1 MCYSVGT
8 KERRTLTTPYC
19 IVNFMSKKPNSKKPE
34 YDFDIPEREDI
45 LAFLRKAGRPLK
57 RKQFAEAFV
66 IRDPEIRQALGRRL
80 KAMERD
86 GQLIRNRRGSYGL
99 IEKMDLIKG
108 RVIGHPD
115 GYGFVVPDEGGK
127 DLYLSGKEM
136 RTILNGDRV
145 LVRQVS
151 ADKQGKREGA
161 LVEILERANTQLVG
175 RYYEES
181 GIAYVVPD
189 NKRISQDLLVPPN
202 NKNQAKHGQ
211 YVVAKIVHQPEKH
224 RQPIGEVLSI
234 IGDGLDASMAVDIA
248 IRSYELPFEWTEDVG
263 QEIKGFTEEVDS
275 ENISD
280 RKDCRDIPFVTIDG
294 EDARDFDDA
303 VYCETEG
310 NGWRLLVAIADVSHY
325 VEKQSALDNE
335 ARLRGTSVYFPERV
349 IPMLPEILS
358 NGLCSLKPEVD
369 RYSLICELNIDVKG
383 KVKHSSFFKGIIKS
397 AARLTYSEMAAIV
410 VDKDN
415 DVRNKRE
422 SLVKHLD
429 DLYQLY
435 LLLHAERKKQG
446 LIDFSSME
454 SRFEFN
460 DKGYIEAI
468 HPVMRNEAHRL
479 IEEMMLVA
487 NVAAGAFLEKNEIP
501 TMYRIHETPK
511 LEKLENV
518 RSLLSQLGLSLS
530 GGDEPTSKDYA
541 KLMEVIKKREDA
553 QMLETVLLRSMPL
566 ASYSMSNEGHF
577 GLGFPIYAHFTSPI
591 RRYPDLMVHR
601 GIVHIIKGNAAAKFN
616 YSQQQVLELAEHCS
630 MTERRAEEASRDA
643 VQRLKCAFM
652 EDKVG
657 ETFSGMVSSVT
668 SFGLFVVLD
677 DIYIE
682 GLIHISNLP
691 VDYYHFDEI
700 THTLRGE
707 RGGKV
712 FRLGQKLNVIV
723 TRVDLEERKIDFELK
738 ENE

>member
-1 MCYSVGT
+1 
-8 KERRTLTTPYC
+8 
-19 IVNFMSKKPNSKKPE
+19 MSKKSKPQSSSNK
-34 YDFDIPEREDI
+34 DFKLPEREAI
-45 LAFLRKAGRPLK
+45 LAFLSEAGRPLK

-66 IRDPEIRQALGRRL
+66 IHDPEIRQALGRRL

-136 RTILNGDRV
+136 RTVLNGDRV

-151 ADKQGKREGA
+151 VDKQGKREGA

-175 RYYEES
+175 RYYEED

-189 NKRISQDLLVPPN
+189 NKRLSQDLLVPTKN
-202 NKNQAKHGQ
+202 RNQAKHGQ

-224 RQPIGEVLSI
+224 RQAIGEVLSI

-248 IRSYELPFEWTEDVG
+248 IRSYDLPFEWTEDING
-263 QEIKGFTEEVDS
+263 EISGLTEEVDS

-280 RKDCRDIPFVTIDG
+280 RTDCRDIPFVTIDG

-303 VYCETEG
+303 VFCQKEG
-310 NGWRLLVAIADVSHY
+310 NDKGSGWRLLVAIADVSHY
-325 VEKQSALDNE
+325 VKKQSALDDE
-335 ARLRGTSVYFPERV
+335 ARLRGTSVYFPDRV
-349 IPMLPEILS
+349 IPMLPEIIS

-369 RYSLICELNIDVKG
+369 RYSLVCELNIDAKG
-383 KVKHSSFFKGIIKS
+383 KVKRSSFFKGIIKS
-397 AARLTYSEMAAIV
+397 AARLTYTEMSAIV
-410 VDKDN
+410 VEKDN
-415 DVRNKRE
+415 DARKERE
-422 SLVKHLD
+422 ALVPHLD
-429 DLYQLY
+429 GLYQLY
-435 LLLHAERKKQG
+435 QLLYGERKKQG
-446 LIDFSSME
+446 LINFSSLE

-460 DKGYIEAI
+460 DKGHIEAI
-468 HPVMRNEAHRL
+468 HTVERNEAHRL

-487 NVAAGAFLEKNEIP
+487 NVAAGEFLEKHETP

-518 RSLLSQLGLSLS
+518 RSLLSQLGLSL
-530 GGDEPTSKDYA
+530 GGGEEPTSKDYA
-541 KLMEVIKKREDA
+541 KLMDVIGKRDDA

-566 ASYSMSNEGHF
+566 ASYSMVNEGHF

-601 GIVHIIKGNAAAKFN
+601 GIVHIIGGNTAATFS
-616 YSQQQVLELAEHCS
+616 YSPQQVLELAEHCS

-668 SFGLFVVLD
+668 SFGLFIVLD
-677 DIYIE
+677 DIFIE

-691 VDYYHFDEI
+691 VDYYHFDAI

-712 FRLGQKLNVIV
+712 FKLGQKLNVLV

-738 ENE
+738 GNE

>member
-1 MCYSVGT
+1 MG
-8 KERRTLTTPYC
+8 KK
-19 IVNFMSKKPNSKKPE
+19 SKPQSSSNKVFKL
-34 YDFDIPEREDI
+34 PEREAI
-45 LAFLRKAGRPLK
+45 LTFLREAGRPLK

-66 IRDPEIRQALGRRL
+66 IHDPEIRQALGRRL

-136 RTILNGDRV
+136 RTVLNGDRV

-151 ADKQGKREGA
+151 VGKQGKREGG
-161 LVEILERANTQLVG
+161 LVEVLERANTQLVG
-175 RYYEES
+175 RYYEEE
-181 GIAYVVPD
+181 GIAYIVPD
-189 NKRISQDLLVPPN
+189 NKRISQDLLVPTK

-224 RQPIGEVLSI
+224 RQAIGEVLSI

-248 IRSYELPFEWTEDVG
+248 IRSYDIPFEWPE
-263 QEIKGFTEEVDS
+263 EINKDIEGLTEEVDS

-280 RKDCRDIPFVTIDG
+280 RVDCRDIHFVTIDG

-303 VYCETEG
+303 VYCEKEG

-325 VEKQSALDNE
+325 VKKQTVLDDE
-335 ARLRGTSVYFPERV
+335 ARLRGTSVYFPDRV
-349 IPMLPEILS
+349 VPMLPEILS

-369 RYSLICELNIDVKG
+369 RYSLVCELNIDANG
-383 KVKHSSFFKGIIKS
+383 KVKNSSFFKGIIKS
-397 AARLTYSEMAAIV
+397 SARLTYTEMSTIV
-410 VDKDN
+410 VEKDN
-415 DVRNKRE
+415 DARQQRAA
-422 SLVKHLD
+422 LVNHLD

-435 LLLHAERKKQG
+435 QLLHGERKKQG
-446 LIDFSSME
+446 LIDFSSLE

-460 DKGYIEAI
+460 DKGDIEAI
-468 HPVMRNEAHRL
+468 HTVERNEAHRL

-487 NVAAGAFLEKNEIP
+487 NVAAGEFLEKNEIP

-518 RSLLSQLGLSLS
+518 RSLLSQLGLSLD
-530 GGDEPTSKDYA
+530 GGEEPTSKDYA
-541 KLMEVIKKREDA
+541 KLMDVIRKRDDM

-566 ASYSMSNEGHF
+566 ASYSMVNEGHF

-601 GIVHIIKGNAAAKFN
+601 GIVHIIEGNKAATFN
-616 YSQQQVLELAEHCS
+616 YSQQQVLELAEHSS

-677 DIYIE
+677 DIFIE

-700 THTLRGE
+700 THSLRGE

-712 FRLGQKLNVIV
+712 FKLGQKLDVLV
-723 TRVDLEERKIDFELK
+723 ARVDLEERKIDFELK
-738 ENE
+738 ENG

>member
-1 MCYSVGT
+1 
-8 KERRTLTTPYC
+8 
-19 IVNFMSKKPNSKKPE
+19 MSNKKSKPQSASNKV
-34 YDFDIPEREDI
+34 FKLPEREAI
-45 LAFLRKAGRPLK
+45 LAFLSEAGRPLK

-66 IRDPEIRQALGRRL
+66 IHDPEIRQALGRRL

-136 RTILNGDRV
+136 RTVLNGDRV

-151 ADKQGKREGA
+151 VDKQGKREGA
-161 LVEILERANTQLVG
+161 LVEVLERANEQLVG
-175 RYYEES
+175 RYFEEE

-189 NKRISQDLLVPPN
+189 NKRLSQDLLIPTK

-211 YVVAKIVHQPEKH
+211 YVVAKIVRQPEKH
-224 RQPIGEVLSI
+224 RQAIGEVLSI

-248 IRSYELPFEWTEDVG
+248 IRSYDLPFEWPEDINN
-263 QEIKGFTEEVDS
+263 EIAGLTEEVDS

-280 RKDCRDIPFVTIDG
+280 RTDCRDIPFVTIDG

-303 VYCETEG
+303 VFCQKVDNKEG
-310 NGWRLLVAIADVSHY
+310 SGWCLLVAIADVSHY
-325 VEKQSALDNE
+325 VKKQSALDDE
-335 ARLRGTSVYFPERV
+335 ARLRGTSVYFPDRV

-369 RYSLICELNIDVKG
+369 RYSLICELNIDANG

-397 AARLTYSEMAAIV
+397 TARLTYTEMSAIV

-415 DVRNKRE
+415 DARKKRE
-422 SLVKHLD
+422 QLTNHLD

-435 LLLHAERKKQG
+435 QLLHGERKKQG
-446 LIDFSSME
+446 LIDFSSLE

-460 DKGYIEAI
+460 AKGHIEAI
-468 HPVMRNEAHRL
+468 HAVERNEAHRL

-487 NVAAGAFLEKNEIP
+487 NVAAGEFLEKNEIP

-518 RSLLSQLGLSLS
+518 RSLLSQLGLSL
-530 GGDEPTSKDYA
+530 GGSDEPTSKDYA
-541 KLMEVIKKREDA
+541 KLMDVIRKRDDA

-566 ASYSMSNEGHF
+566 ASYSMVNEGHF

-601 GIVHIIKGNAAAKFN
+601 GIVHIIESNVAATFS
-616 YSQQQVLELAEHCS
+616 YSPQQVLELAEHCS

-643 VQRLKCAFM
+643 AQRLKCAFM

-677 DIYIE
+677 DIFIE

-691 VDYYHFDEI
+691 VDYYHFDAI

-707 RGGKV
+707 RGGKL
-712 FRLGQKLNVIV
+712 FKLGQMLNVLV
-723 TRVDLEERKIDFELK
+723 TRVDLDERKIDFELK

>member
-1 MCYSVGT
+1 MG
-8 KERRTLTTPYC
+8 KK
-19 IVNFMSKKPNSKKPE
+19 SKPQSPSNKVFKL
-34 YDFDIPEREDI
+34 PEREDI
-45 LAFLRKAGRPLK
+45 LEFLREAGRPLK
-57 RKQFAEAFV
+57 RKQFAEAFI

-127 DLYLSGKEM
+127 DLFLSGKEM
-136 RTILNGDRV
+136 RTVLNGDRV

-151 ADKQGKREGA
+151 VSKQGKREGG
-161 LVEILERANTQLVG
+161 LVEVLERANTQLVG
-175 RYYEES
+175 RYYEEQ
-181 GIAYVVPD
+181 GIAYIVPD
-189 NKRISQDLLVPPN
+189 NKRISQDLLVPSK
-202 NKNQAKHGQ
+202 NKNKAKHGQ
-211 YVVAKIVHQPEKH
+211 YVVANIVHQPEKH
-224 RQPIGEVLSI
+224 RQAIGEVVSI

-248 IRSYELPFEWTEDVG
+248 IRSYDIPFEWPE
-263 QEIKGFTEEVDS
+263 EINKDIEGLSEEVDS
-275 ENISD
+275 KNISD
-280 RKDCRDIPFVTIDG
+280 RVDARDIPFVTIDG

-303 VYCETEG
+303 VFCQREG
-310 NGWRLLVAIADVSHY
+310 DKEGSGWRLLVAIADVSHY
-325 VEKQSALDNE
+325 VKKQTALDDE
-335 ARLRGTSVYFPERV
+335 ARLRGTSVYFPDRV
-349 IPMLPEILS
+349 VPMLPEILS

-369 RYSLICELNIDVKG
+369 RYSLICELNIDAKG

-397 AARLTYSEMAAIV
+397 AARLTYTEMSAIV
-410 VDKDN
+410 VKKEN
-415 DVRNKRE
+415 DARQKRKAF
-422 SLVKHLD
+422 VNQLD

-435 LLLHAERKKQG
+435 QLLHGQRKKQG
-446 LIDFSSME
+446 LIDFSSLE

-460 DKGYIEAI
+460 EEGQIEAI
-468 HPVMRNEAHRL
+468 HTLERNEAHRL

-487 NVAAGAFLEKNEIP
+487 NVAAGEFLEKNEIP

-518 RSLLSQLGLSLS
+518 RSLLSQLGLSL
-530 GGDEPTSKDYA
+530 GGGEEPTSKDYA
-541 KLMEVIKKREDA
+541 KLMDVIRKRDDA

-566 ASYSMSNEGHF
+566 ASYSMVNEGHF

-601 GIVHIIKGNAAAKFN
+601 GIGHIIEGKTAATFD

-657 ETFSGMVSSVT
+657 ETYSGMVSSVT

-677 DIYIE
+677 DIFIE

-700 THTLRGE
+700 THSLRGE

-712 FRLGQKLNVIV
+712 FKLGEKLDVLV

>member
-1 MCYSVGT
+1 
-8 KERRTLTTPYC
+8 
-19 IVNFMSKKPNSKKPE
+19 MSNKKSKPQSSSNKV
-34 YDFDIPEREDI
+34 FKLPEREAI
-45 LAFLRKAGRPLK
+45 LAFLREAGRPLK
-57 RKQFAEAFV
+57 RKQLAEAFV

-136 RTILNGDRV
+136 RTVLNGDRV

-151 ADKQGKREGA
+151 VGKQGKREGG
-161 LVEILERANTQLVG
+161 LVEVLERANTQLVG
-175 RYYEES
+175 RYYEEE
-181 GIAYVVPD
+181 GIAYIVPD
-189 NKRISQDLLVPPN
+189 NKRISQDLLVPEK

-224 RQPIGEVLSI
+224 RQAIGEVLSI

-248 IRSYELPFEWTEDVG
+248 IRSYDIPFEWPE
-263 QEIKGFTEEVDS
+263 EINKDIEGLTEEVDS

-280 RKDCRDIPFVTIDG
+280 RVDSRDIPFVTIDG

-303 VYCETEG
+303 VFCEKVG
-310 NGWRLLVAIADVSHY
+310 NSWRLLVAIADVSHY
-325 VEKQSALDNE
+325 VKKQTALDDE
-335 ARLRGTSVYFPERV
+335 ARLRGTSVYFPDRV
-349 IPMLPEILS
+349 VPMLPEILS
-358 NGLCSLKPEVD
+358 NGLCSLKPKVD
-369 RYSLICELNIDVKG
+369 RYSLVCELNIDANG
-383 KVKHSSFFKGIIKS
+383 KVKNSSFFKGIIKS
-397 AARLTYSEMAAIV
+397 AARLTYTEMSAIV
-410 VDKDN
+410 VEKDN
-415 DVRNKRE
+415 DARQKRE
-422 SLVKHLD
+422 ALVNHLD
-429 DLYQLY
+429 GLYQLY
-435 LLLHAERKKQG
+435 QLLHGQRKKQG
-446 LIDFSSME
+446 LIDFSSLE

-460 DKGYIEAI
+460 DEGHIEAI
-468 HPVMRNEAHRL
+468 HTVERNEAHRL

-487 NVAAGAFLEKNEIP
+487 NVAAGEFLEKNEIP

-518 RSLLSQLGLSLS
+518 RSLLSQLGLSLD
-530 GGDEPTSKDYA
+530 GGEEPTSKDYA
-541 KLMEVIKKREDA
+541 KLMDVIRKRDDA

-566 ASYSMSNEGHF
+566 ASYSMVNEGHF

-601 GIVHIIKGNAAAKFN
+601 GIVHIIEGNKAETFN
-616 YSQQQVLELAEHCS
+616 YSQQQVLELAEHSS

-657 ETFSGMVSSVT
+657 EIFSGMVSSVT

-677 DIYIE
+677 DIFIE

-700 THTLRGE
+700 THSLRGE
-707 RGGKV
+707 RGGKL
-712 FRLGQKLNVIV
+712 FKLGQKLDVLV
-723 TRVDLEERKIDFELK
+723 ARVDLEERKIDFELK

>member
-1 MCYSVGT
+1 
-8 KERRTLTTPYC
+8 
-19 IVNFMSKKPNSKKPE
+19 MSKKSKPQSSSNK
-34 YDFDIPEREDI
+34 DFKLPEREAI
-45 LAFLRKAGRPLK
+45 LAFLSEAGRPLK

-66 IRDPEIRQALGRRL
+66 IHDPEIRQALGRRL

-136 RTILNGDRV
+136 RTVLNGDRV

-151 ADKQGKREGA
+151 VDKQGKREGA

-175 RYYEES
+175 RYYEED

-189 NKRISQDLLVPPN
+189 NKRLSQDLLVPTKN
-202 NKNQAKHGQ
+202 RNQAKHGQ

-224 RQPIGEVLSI
+224 RQAIGEVLSI
-234 IGDGLDASMAVDIA
+234 IGDGLDASMAVDLA
-248 IRSYELPFEWTEDVG
+248 IRSYDLPFEWTEDING
-263 QEIKGFTEEVDS
+263 EISGLTEEVDS

-280 RKDCRDIPFVTIDG
+280 RTDCRDIPFVTIDG

-303 VYCETEG
+303 VFCQKEG
-310 NGWRLLVAIADVSHY
+310 NDKGSGWRLLVAIADVSHY
-325 VEKQSALDNE
+325 VKKQSALDDE
-335 ARLRGTSVYFPERV
+335 ARLRGTSVYFPDRV
-349 IPMLPEILS
+349 IPMLPEIIS

-369 RYSLICELNIDVKG
+369 RYSLVCELNIDAKG
-383 KVKHSSFFKGIIKS
+383 KVKRSSFFKGIIKS
-397 AARLTYSEMAAIV
+397 AARLTYTEMSAIV
-410 VDKDN
+410 VEKDN
-415 DVRNKRE
+415 DARKERE
-422 SLVKHLD
+422 ALVPHLD
-429 DLYQLY
+429 GLYQLY
-435 LLLHAERKKQG
+435 QLLHGERKKQG
-446 LIDFSSME
+446 LINFSSLE

-460 DKGYIEAI
+460 DKGHIEAI
-468 HPVMRNEAHRL
+468 HTVERNEAHRL

-487 NVAAGAFLEKNEIP
+487 NVAAGEFLEKHEIP

-518 RSLLSQLGLSLS
+518 RSLLSQLGLSL
-530 GGDEPTSKDYA
+530 GGGEEPTSKDYA
-541 KLMEVIKKREDA
+541 KLMDVIGKRDDA

-566 ASYSMSNEGHF
+566 ASYSMVNEGHF

-601 GIVHIIKGNAAAKFN
+601 GIVHIIGGNTAATFS
-616 YSQQQVLELAEHCS
+616 YSPQQVLELAEHCS

-668 SFGLFVVLD
+668 SFGLFIVLD
-677 DIYIE
+677 DIFIE

-691 VDYYHFDEI
+691 VDYYHFDAI

-712 FRLGQKLNVIV
+712 FKLGQKLNVLV

-738 ENE
+738 GNE

>member
-1 MCYSVGT
+1 
-8 KERRTLTTPYC
+8 
-19 IVNFMSKKPNSKKPE
+19 MSKKSKPQSSSNK
-34 YDFDIPEREDI
+34 DFKLPEREAI
-45 LAFLRKAGRPLK
+45 LAFLSEAGRPLK
-57 RKQFAEAFV
+57 RKQFAEAFA
-66 IRDPEIRQALGRRL
+66 IHDPEIRQALGRRL

-136 RTILNGDRV
+136 RTVLNGDRV

-151 ADKQGKREGA
+151 VDKQGKREGA

-175 RYYEES
+175 RYYEED

-189 NKRISQDLLVPPN
+189 NKRLSQDLLVPTKN
-202 NKNQAKHGQ
+202 RNQAKHGQ

-224 RQPIGEVLSI
+224 RQAIGEVLSI
-234 IGDGLDASMAVDIA
+234 IGDGLDASMAVDLA
-248 IRSYELPFEWTEDVG
+248 IRSYDLPFEWTEDING
-263 QEIKGFTEEVDS
+263 EISGLTEEVDS

-280 RKDCRDIPFVTIDG
+280 RTDCRDIPFVTIDG

-303 VYCETEG
+303 VFCQKEG
-310 NGWRLLVAIADVSHY
+310 NDKGSGWRLLVAIADVSHY
-325 VEKQSALDNE
+325 VKKQSALDDE
-335 ARLRGTSVYFPERV
+335 ARLRGTSVYFPDRV
-349 IPMLPEILS
+349 IPMLPEIIS

-369 RYSLICELNIDVKG
+369 RYSLVCELNIDAKG
-383 KVKHSSFFKGIIKS
+383 KVKRSSFFKGIIKS
-397 AARLTYSEMAAIV
+397 AARLTYTEMSAIV
-410 VDKDN
+410 VEKDN
-415 DVRNKRE
+415 DARKERE
-422 SLVKHLD
+422 ALVPHLD
-429 DLYQLY
+429 GLYQLY
-435 LLLHAERKKQG
+435 QLLHGERKKQG
-446 LIDFSSME
+446 LINFSSLE

-460 DKGYIEAI
+460 DKGHIEAI
-468 HPVMRNEAHRL
+468 HTVERNEAHRL

-487 NVAAGAFLEKNEIP
+487 NVAAGEFLEKHEIP

-518 RSLLSQLGLSLS
+518 RSLLSQLGLSL
-530 GGDEPTSKDYA
+530 GGGEEPTSKDYA
-541 KLMEVIKKREDA
+541 KLMDVIGKRDDA

-566 ASYSMSNEGHF
+566 ASYSMVNEGHF

-601 GIVHIIKGNAAAKFN
+601 GIVHIIGGNTAATFS
-616 YSQQQVLELAEHCS
+616 YSPQQVLELAEHCS

-668 SFGLFVVLD
+668 SFGLFIVLD
-677 DIYIE
+677 DIFIE

-691 VDYYHFDEI
+691 VDYYHFDAI

-712 FRLGQKLNVIV
+712 FKLGQKLNVLV

-738 ENE
+738 GNE

>member
-1 MCYSVGT
+1 
-8 KERRTLTTPYC
+8 
-19 IVNFMSKKPNSKKPE
+19 MSKKSKPQSSSNK
-34 YDFDIPEREDI
+34 DFKLPEREAI
-45 LAFLRKAGRPLK
+45 LAFLSEAGRPLK

-66 IRDPEIRQALGRRL
+66 IHDPEIRQALGRRL

-136 RTILNGDRV
+136 RTVLNGDRV

-151 ADKQGKREGA
+151 VDKQGKREGA

-175 RYYEES
+175 RYYEED

-189 NKRISQDLLVPPN
+189 NKRLSQDLLVPTKN
-202 NKNQAKHGQ
+202 RNQAKHGQ

-224 RQPIGEVLSI
+224 RQAIGEVLSI

-248 IRSYELPFEWTEDVG
+248 IRSYDLPFEWTEDING
-263 QEIKGFTEEVDS
+263 EISGLTEEVDS

-280 RKDCRDIPFVTIDG
+280 RTDCRDIPFVTIDG

-303 VYCETEG
+303 VFCQKEG
-310 NGWRLLVAIADVSHY
+310 NDKGSGWRLLVAIADVSHY
-325 VEKQSALDNE
+325 VKKQSALDDE
-335 ARLRGTSVYFPERV
+335 ARLRGTSVYFPDRV
-349 IPMLPEILS
+349 IPMLPEIIS

-369 RYSLICELNIDVKG
+369 RYSLVCELNIDAKG
-383 KVKHSSFFKGIIKS
+383 KVKRSSFFKGIIKS
-397 AARLTYSEMAAIV
+397 AARLTYTEMSAIV
-410 VDKDN
+410 VEKDN
-415 DVRNKRE
+415 DARKERE
-422 SLVKHLD
+422 ALVPHLD
-429 DLYQLY
+429 GLYQLY
-435 LLLHAERKKQG
+435 QLLYGERKKQG
-446 LIDFSSME
+446 LINFSSLE

-460 DKGYIEAI
+460 DKGHIEAI
-468 HPVMRNEAHRL
+468 HTVERNEAHRL

-487 NVAAGAFLEKNEIP
+487 NVAAGEFLEKHEIP

-518 RSLLSQLGLSLS
+518 RSLLSQLGLSL
-530 GGDEPTSKDYA
+530 GGGEEPTSKDYA
-541 KLMEVIKKREDA
+541 KLMDVIGKRDDA

-566 ASYSMSNEGHF
+566 ASYSMVNEGHF

-601 GIVHIIKGNAAAKFN
+601 GIVHIIGGNTAATFS
-616 YSQQQVLELAEHCS
+616 YSPQQVLELAEHCS

-668 SFGLFVVLD
+668 SFGLFIVLD
-677 DIYIE
+677 DIFIE

-691 VDYYHFDEI
+691 VDYYHFDAI

-712 FRLGQKLNVIV
+712 FKLGQKLNVLV

>member
-1 MCYSVGT
+1 
-8 KERRTLTTPYC
+8 
-19 IVNFMSKKPNSKKPE
+19 MSKKSKPQSSSNK
-34 YDFDIPEREDI
+34 DFKLPEREAI
-45 LAFLRKAGRPLK
+45 LAFLSEAGRPLK

-66 IRDPEIRQALGRRL
+66 IHDPEIRQALGRRL

-136 RTILNGDRV
+136 RTVLNGDRV

-151 ADKQGKREGA
+151 VDKQGKREGA

-175 RYYEES
+175 RYYEED

-189 NKRISQDLLVPPN
+189 NKRLSQDLLVPTKN
-202 NKNQAKHGQ
+202 RNQAKHGQ

-224 RQPIGEVLSI
+224 RQAIGEVLSI

-248 IRSYELPFEWTEDVG
+248 IRSYDLPFEWTEDING
-263 QEIKGFTEEVDS
+263 EISGLTEEVDS

-280 RKDCRDIPFVTIDG
+280 RTDCRDIPFVTIDG

-303 VYCETEG
+303 VFCQKEG
-310 NGWRLLVAIADVSHY
+310 NDKGSGWRLLVAIADVSHY
-325 VEKQSALDNE
+325 VKKQSALDDE
-335 ARLRGTSVYFPERV
+335 ARLRGTSVYFPDRV
-349 IPMLPEILS
+349 IPMLPEIIS

-369 RYSLICELNIDVKG
+369 RYSLVCELNIDAKG
-383 KVKHSSFFKGIIKS
+383 KVKRSSFFKGIIKS
-397 AARLTYSEMAAIV
+397 AARLTYTEMSAIV
-410 VDKDN
+410 VEKDN
-415 DVRNKRE
+415 DARKERE
-422 SLVKHLD
+422 ALVPHLD
-429 DLYQLY
+429 GLYQLY
-435 LLLHAERKKQG
+435 QLLYGERKKQG
-446 LIDFSSME
+446 LINFSSLE

-460 DKGYIEAI
+460 DKGHIEAI
-468 HPVMRNEAHRL
+468 HTVERNEAHRL

-487 NVAAGAFLEKNEIP
+487 NVAAGEFLEKHETP

-518 RSLLSQLGLSLS
+518 RSLLSQLGLSL
-530 GGDEPTSKDYA
+530 GGGEEPTSKDYA
-541 KLMEVIKKREDA
+541 KLMDVIGKRDDA

-566 ASYSMSNEGHF
+566 ASYSMVNEGHF

-601 GIVHIIKGNAAAKFN
+601 GIVHIIGGNTAATFS
-616 YSQQQVLELAEHCS
+616 YSPQQVLELAEHCS

-668 SFGLFVVLD
+668 SFGLFIVLD
-677 DIYIE
+677 DIFIE

-691 VDYYHFDEI
+691 VDYYHFDAI

-712 FRLGQKLNVIV
+712 FKLGQKLNVLV

>member
-1 MCYSVGT
+1 MG
-8 KERRTLTTPYC
+8 KK
-19 IVNFMSKKPNSKKPE
+19 SKPQSSSNKVFKL
-34 YDFDIPEREDI
+34 PEREAI
-45 LAFLRKAGRPLK
+45 LAFLREAGRPLK

-127 DLYLSGKEM
+127 DLFLSGKEM
-136 RTILNGDRV
+136 RTVLNGDRV

-151 ADKQGKREGA
+151 VSKQGKREGG
-161 LVEILERANTQLVG
+161 LVEVLERANTQLVG
-175 RYYEES
+175 RYYEEQ
-181 GIAYVVPD
+181 GIAYIVPD
-189 NKRISQDLLVPPN
+189 NKRISQDLLVPAK
-202 NKNQAKHGQ
+202 NKNKAKNGQ

-224 RQPIGEVLSI
+224 RQAIAEVLSI

-248 IRSYELPFEWTEDVG
+248 IRSYDIPFEWSE
-263 QEIKGFTEEVDS
+263 EIEKDIERLTEEVDS
-275 ENISD
+275 ENISNRVD
-280 RKDCRDIPFVTIDG
+280 SRDVPFVTIDG

-303 VYCETEG
+303 VFCQKEG
-310 NGWRLLVAIADVSHY
+310 GGWRLLVAIADVSHY
-325 VEKQSALDNE
+325 VKKLSALDDE
-335 ARLRGTSVYFPERV
+335 ARLRGTSVYFPDRV
-349 IPMLPEILS
+349 VPMLPEILS
-358 NGLCSLKPEVD
+358 NGLCSLKPKVD
-369 RYSLICELNIDVKG
+369 RYSLVCELNIDAKG

-397 AARLTYSEMAAIV
+397 AARLTYTEMSAIV
-410 VDKDN
+410 VEKNSDARQKH
-415 DVRNKRE
+415 E
-422 SLVKHLD
+422 ALVNHLD

-435 LLLHAERKKQG
+435 QLLHGERKKQG
-446 LIDFSSME
+446 LIDFSSLE

-460 DKGYIEAI
+460 DKGHIEAI
-468 HPVMRNEAHRL
+468 HTAERNEAHRL

-487 NVAAGAFLEKNEIP
+487 NVAAGEFLEKNEIP
-501 TMYRIHETPK
+501 AMYRIHETPK
-511 LEKLENV
+511 LDKLENV
-518 RSLLSQLGLSLS
+518 RSLLSQLGLSL
-530 GGDEPTSKDYA
+530 GGGEEPTSKDYA
-541 KLMEVIKKREDA
+541 KLMDVIRKRDDA

-566 ASYSMSNEGHF
+566 ASYSMVNEGHF

-601 GIVHIIKGNAAAKFN
+601 GIVHILEGKTVTTFN
-616 YSQQQVLELAEHCS
+616 YSPQQVLELAEHCS

-677 DIYIE
+677 DIFIE
-682 GLIHISNLP
+682 GLVHISNLP

-712 FRLGQKLNVIV
+712 FKLGQTLEVLV

>member
-1 MCYSVGT
+1 
-8 KERRTLTTPYC
+8 
-19 IVNFMSKKPNSKKPE
+19 MSNKKSKPQSSSNKV
-34 YDFDIPEREDI
+34 FKLPEREAI
-45 LAFLRKAGRPLK
+45 LAFLREAGRPLK
-57 RKQFAEAFV
+57 RKQLAEAFV

-136 RTILNGDRV
+136 RTVLNGDRV

-151 ADKQGKREGA
+151 VGKQGKREGG
-161 LVEILERANTQLVG
+161 LVEVLERANTQLVG
-175 RYYEES
+175 RYYEEE
-181 GIAYVVPD
+181 GIAYIVPD
-189 NKRISQDLLVPPN
+189 NKRISQDLLVPEK

-224 RQPIGEVLSI
+224 RQAIGEVLSI

-248 IRSYELPFEWTEDVG
+248 IRSYDIPFEWPE
-263 QEIKGFTEEVDS
+263 EINKDIEGLTEEVDS

-280 RKDCRDIPFVTIDG
+280 RVDSRDIPFVTIDG

-303 VYCETEG
+303 VFCEKVG
-310 NGWRLLVAIADVSHY
+310 NSWRLLVAIADVSHY
-325 VEKQSALDNE
+325 VKKQTALDDE
-335 ARLRGTSVYFPERV
+335 ARLRGTSVYFPDRV
-349 IPMLPEILS
+349 VPMLPEILS

-369 RYSLICELNIDVKG
+369 RYSLVCELNIDANG
-383 KVKHSSFFKGIIKS
+383 KVKNSSFFKGIIKS
-397 AARLTYSEMAAIV
+397 AARLTYTEMSAIV
-410 VDKDN
+410 VEKDN
-415 DVRNKRE
+415 DARQKRE
-422 SLVKHLD
+422 ALVNHLD
-429 DLYQLY
+429 GLYQLY
-435 LLLHAERKKQG
+435 QLLHGQRKKQG
-446 LIDFSSME
+446 LIDFSSLE

-460 DKGYIEAI
+460 DEGHIEAI
-468 HPVMRNEAHRL
+468 HTVERNEAHRL

-487 NVAAGAFLEKNEIP
+487 NVAAGEFLEKNEIP

-518 RSLLSQLGLSLS
+518 RSLLSQLGLSLD
-530 GGDEPTSKDYA
+530 GGEEPTSKDYA
-541 KLMEVIKKREDA
+541 KLMDVIRKRDDA

-566 ASYSMSNEGHF
+566 ASYSMVNEGHF

-601 GIVHIIKGNAAAKFN
+601 GIVHIIEGNKAETFN
-616 YSQQQVLELAEHCS
+616 YSQQQVLELAEHSS

-657 ETFSGMVSSVT
+657 EIFSGMVSSVT

-677 DIYIE
+677 DIFIE

-700 THTLRGE
+700 THSLRGE
-707 RGGKV
+707 RGGKL
-712 FRLGQKLNVIV
+712 FKLGQKLDVLV
-723 TRVDLEERKIDFELK
+723 ARVDLEERKIDFELK

>member
-1 MCYSVGT
+1 
-8 KERRTLTTPYC
+8 
-19 IVNFMSKKPNSKKPE
+19 MSKKSKPQSSSNK
-34 YDFDIPEREDI
+34 DFKLPEREAI
-45 LAFLRKAGRPLK
+45 LAFLSEAGRPLK
-57 RKQFAEAFV
+57 RKQFAEAFA
-66 IRDPEIRQALGRRL
+66 IHDPEIRQALGRRL

-136 RTILNGDRV
+136 RTVLNGDRV

-151 ADKQGKREGA
+151 VDKQGKREGA

-175 RYYEES
+175 RYYEED

-189 NKRISQDLLVPPN
+189 NKRLSQDLLVPTKN
-202 NKNQAKHGQ
+202 RNQAKHGQ

-224 RQPIGEVLSI
+224 RQAIGEVLSI

-248 IRSYELPFEWTEDVG
+248 IRSYDLPFEWTEDING
-263 QEIKGFTEEVDS
+263 EISGLTEEVDS

-280 RKDCRDIPFVTIDG
+280 RTDCRDIPFVTIDG

-303 VYCETEG
+303 VFCQKEG
-310 NGWRLLVAIADVSHY
+310 NDKGSGWRLLVAIADVSHY
-325 VEKQSALDNE
+325 VKKQSALDDE
-335 ARLRGTSVYFPERV
+335 ARLRGTSVYFPDRV
-349 IPMLPEILS
+349 IPMLPEIIS

-369 RYSLICELNIDVKG
+369 RYSLVCELNIDAKG
-383 KVKHSSFFKGIIKS
+383 KVKRSSFFKGIIKS
-397 AARLTYSEMAAIV
+397 AARLTYTEMSAIV
-410 VDKDN
+410 VEKDN
-415 DVRNKRE
+415 DARKERE
-422 SLVKHLD
+422 ALVPHLD
-429 DLYQLY
+429 GLYQLY
-435 LLLHAERKKQG
+435 QLLYGERKKQG
-446 LIDFSSME
+446 LINFSSLE

-460 DKGYIEAI
+460 DKGHIEAI
-468 HPVMRNEAHRL
+468 HTVERNEAHRL

-487 NVAAGAFLEKNEIP
+487 NVAAGEFLEKHETP

-518 RSLLSQLGLSLS
+518 RSLLSQLGLSL
-530 GGDEPTSKDYA
+530 GGGEEPTSKDYA
-541 KLMEVIKKREDA
+541 KLMDVIGKRDDA

-566 ASYSMSNEGHF
+566 ASYSMVNEGHF

-601 GIVHIIKGNAAAKFN
+601 GIVHIIGGNTAATFS
-616 YSQQQVLELAEHCS
+616 YSPQQVLELAEHCS

-668 SFGLFVVLD
+668 SFGLFIVLD
-677 DIYIE
+677 DIFIE

-691 VDYYHFDEI
+691 VDYYHFDAI

-712 FRLGQKLNVIV
+712 FKLGQKLNVLV

>member
-1 MCYSVGT
+1 MG
-8 KERRTLTTPYC
+8 KK
-19 IVNFMSKKPNSKKPE
+19 SKPQSSSNKVFKL
-34 YDFDIPEREDI
+34 PEREEI
-45 LAFLRKAGRPLK
+45 LAFLREAGRPLK

-136 RTILNGDRV
+136 RTVLNGDRV

-151 ADKQGKREGA
+151 VSKQGKREGG
-161 LVEILERANTQLVG
+161 LVEVLERANTQLVG
-175 RYYEES
+175 RYYEEE
-181 GIAYVVPD
+181 GIAYIVPD
-189 NKRISQDLLVPPN
+189 NKRISQDLLVPTK

-211 YVVAKIVHQPEKH
+211 YVVANIVHQPEKH
-224 RQPIGEVLSI
+224 RQAIGEVLSI

-248 IRSYELPFEWTEDVG
+248 IRSYDIPFEWPE
-263 QEIKGFTEEVDS
+263 EINKDIEGLTEEVDS

-280 RKDCRDIPFVTIDG
+280 RVDSRDIPFVTIDG

-303 VYCETEG
+303 VFCEKVG

-325 VEKQSALDNE
+325 VKKQTALDDE
-335 ARLRGTSVYFPERV
+335 ARLRGTSVYFPDRV
-349 IPMLPEILS
+349 VPMLPEILS

-369 RYSLICELNIDVKG
+369 RYSLVCELNIDAKG
-383 KVKHSSFFKGIIKS
+383 KVKHSSFFKSIIKS
-397 AARLTYSEMAAIV
+397 AARLTYTEMSAIV
-410 VDKDN
+410 VEKDN
-415 DVRNKRE
+415 DTRQKRE
-422 SLVKHLD
+422 AIVNHLD

-435 LLLHAERKKQG
+435 QLLHGERKNQG
-446 LIDFSSME
+446 LIDFSSLE

-460 DKGYIEAI
+460 DEGHIEAI
-468 HPVMRNEAHRL
+468 HTVERNEAHRL

-487 NVAAGAFLEKNEIP
+487 NVAAGEFLEKNEIP

-518 RSLLSQLGLSLS
+518 RSLLSQLGLSL
-530 GGDEPTSKDYA
+530 GGGEEPTSKDYA
-541 KLMEVIKKREDA
+541 TLMDVIRKRDDT

-566 ASYSMSNEGHF
+566 ASYSMVNEGHF

-601 GIVHIIKGNAAAKFN
+601 GIVHIIEGKTAATFN
-616 YSQQQVLELAEHCS
+616 YSAQQVLELAEHCS

-677 DIYIE
+677 DIFIE

-700 THTLRGE
+700 THSLRGE

-712 FRLGQKLNVIV
+712 FKLGQKLDVLV
-723 TRVDLEERKIDFELK
+723 ARVDLEERKIDFELK

>member
-1 MCYSVGT
+1 MG
-8 KERRTLTTPYC
+8 KK
-19 IVNFMSKKPNSKKPE
+19 SKPQSSSNKVFKL
-34 YDFDIPEREDI
+34 PEREAI
-45 LAFLRKAGRPLK
+45 LAFLREAGRPLK

-127 DLYLSGKEM
+127 DLFLSGKEM
-136 RTILNGDRV
+136 RTVLNGDRV

-151 ADKQGKREGA
+151 VSKQGKREGG
-161 LVEILERANTQLVG
+161 LVEVLERANTQLVG
-175 RYYEES
+175 RYYEEQ
-181 GIAYVVPD
+181 GIAYIVPD
-189 NKRISQDLLVPPN
+189 NKRISQDLLVPAK
-202 NKNQAKHGQ
+202 NKNKAKNGQ

-224 RQPIGEVLSI
+224 RQAIAEVLSI

-248 IRSYELPFEWTEDVG
+248 IRSYDIPFEWSE
-263 QEIKGFTEEVDS
+263 EIEKDIERLTEEVDS
-275 ENISD
+275 ENISNRVD
-280 RKDCRDIPFVTIDG
+280 SRDVPFVTIDG

-303 VYCETEG
+303 VFCQKEG
-310 NGWRLLVAIADVSHY
+310 GGWRLLVAIADVSHY
-325 VEKQSALDNE
+325 VKKLSALDDE
-335 ARLRGTSVYFPERV
+335 ARLRGTSVYFPDRV
-349 IPMLPEILS
+349 VPMLPEILS
-358 NGLCSLKPEVD
+358 NGLCSLKPKVD
-369 RYSLICELNIDVKG
+369 RYSLVCELNIDAKG

-397 AARLTYSEMAAIV
+397 AARLTYTEMSAIV
-410 VDKDN
+410 VEKNSDARQKH
-415 DVRNKRE
+415 E
-422 SLVKHLD
+422 ALVNHLD

-435 LLLHAERKKQG
+435 QLLHGERKKQG
-446 LIDFSSME
+446 LIDFSSLE

-460 DKGYIEAI
+460 DKGHIEAI
-468 HPVMRNEAHRL
+468 HTAERNEAHRL

-487 NVAAGAFLEKNEIP
+487 NVAAGEFLEKNEIP
-501 TMYRIHETPK
+501 AMYRIHETPK
-511 LEKLENV
+511 LDKLENV
-518 RSLLSQLGLSLS
+518 RSLLSQLGLSL
-530 GGDEPTSKDYA
+530 GGGEEPTSKDYA
-541 KLMEVIKKREDA
+541 KLMDVIRKRDDA

-566 ASYSMSNEGHF
+566 ASYSMVNEGHF

-601 GIVHIIKGNAAAKFN
+601 GIVHILEGKTATTFN
-616 YSQQQVLELAEHCS
+616 YSPQQVLELAEHCS

-677 DIYIE
+677 DIFIE
-682 GLIHISNLP
+682 GLVHISNLP

-712 FRLGQKLNVIV
+712 FKLGQTLEVLV